1 MSPPPAPPARDWC
14 DAGLNLFFPAVCQ
27 LCGSGRATAAEG
39 YVCAG
44 CWQNVRFI
52 TPPWCDRCGLPYPG
66 DITTAFECSNCR
78 DLDLHFRWARASVVA
93 NDFLRGVI
101 HRYKYNRELWF
112 EPFLADLLVRP
123 AAPALRGENLAGIV
137 PVPLHPVKQRE
148 REFNQA
154 ERLARALAES
164 LGIPVR
170 TDLVK
175 RVQPTRTQTQ
185 LAKHARADN
194 VRRAFAPARPEPL
207 RGERLLIIDD
217 VLTTGATTSA
227 VARVLREH
235 GAGEVF
241 VWTLARGL

>member
-1 MSPPPAPPARDWC
+1 MNPAPTNLARDWL
-14 DAGLNLFFPAVCQ
+14 DAGLHFVFPAVCQ
-27 LCGSGRATAAEG
+27 LCGEARATAAEG
-39 YVCAG
+39 YVCPG
-44 CWQNVRFI
+44 CWQSVRFI
-52 TPPWCDRCGLPYPG
+52 APPWCERCGLPYPG

-101 HRYKYNRELWF
+101 HRYKYKRELWF

-123 AAPALRGENLAGIV
+123 AAPALREEKLAGIV

-154 ERLARALAES
+154 ERLAARLATALN
-164 LGIPVR
+164 IPVR

-175 RVQPTRTQTQ
+175 RIQPTRTQTQ
-185 LAKHARADN
+185 LDKHARADN
-194 VRRAFAPARPEPL
+194 VRHAFAPVRPKSL
-207 RGERLLIIDD
+207 DGERLLVLDD

-227 VARVLREH
+227 VARVLREN
-235 GAGEVF
+235 GAGEVL

>member
-14 DAGLNLFFPAVCQ
+14 DAGLNLLFPAVCQ
-27 LCGSGRATAAEG
+27 LCGSARATAGEG

-164 LGIPVR
+164 LGVPVR

-185 LAKHARADN
+185 LAKHTRADN

>member
-1 MSPPPAPPARDWC
+1 MHPATPNLARDWL
-14 DAGLNLFFPAVCQ
+14 DAGLNFLFPAVCQ
-27 LCGSGRATAAEG
+27 LCGDARATAAEG

-52 TPPWCDRCGLPYPG
+52 APPCCERCGLPYPG
-66 DITTAFECSNCR
+66 DITTTFECANCR

-112 EPFLADLLVRP
+112 EPFLADLLVRQ

-154 ERLARALAES
+154 ERLATLLAAA

-185 LAKHARADN
+185 LDKHARADN
-194 VRRAFAPARPEPL
+194 VRHAFAPVRPKPL
-207 RGERLLIIDD
+207 DGERLLVLDD

-227 VARVLREH
+227 VARVLREN
-235 GAGEVF
+235 GAGEVL

>member
-1 MSPPPAPPARDWC
+1 MNPLPQNARDWL
-14 DAGLNLFFPAVCQ
+14 DASLAFFYPPVCQ
-27 LCGSGRATAAEG
+27 LCGEARATPAAG
-39 YVCAG
+39 YVCQG
-44 CWQNVRFI
+44 CWQNARFI
-52 TPPWCDRCGLPYPG
+52 VPPICDRCGLPFPG

-93 NDFLRGVI
+93 NDFLRNVI

-112 EPFLADLLVRP
+112 EPFLTDLLVRQ
-123 AAPALRGENLAGIV
+123 ALPALRDEKLAGIV

-154 ERLARALAES
+154 ERLAEPLARA
-164 LGIPVR
+164 LGIPVL
-170 TDLVK
+170 TQLVK

-185 LAKHARADN
+185 LDKHARADN
-194 VRRAFAPARPEPL
+194 VRRAFAPVAPQSL
-207 RGERLLIIDD
+207 HGERLVVLDD

-227 VARVLREH
+227 VARVLREN
-235 GAGEVF
+235 GAGDVL

>member
-1 MSPPPAPPARDWC
+1 MNPATAHPARDWL
-14 DAGLNLFFPAVCQ
+14 DAGLNFLYPAVCQ
-27 LCGSGRATAAEG
+27 LCGDARATAAEG

-52 TPPWCDRCGLPYPG
+52 VPPFCDRCGLPYPG

-101 HRYKYNRELWF
+101 HRYKYSRELWF

-154 ERLARALAES
+154 ERLARALAAA
-164 LGIPVR
+164 LGVPVR
-170 TDLVK
+170 TDLVN

-185 LAKHARADN
+185 LDKHARADN
-194 VRRAFAPARPEPL
+194 VRHAFAPTKPKAL
-207 RGERLLIIDD
+207 HGERFLVLDD

-227 VARVLREH
+227 VARVLREN

>member
-1 MSPPPAPPARDWC
+1 MGFALRPHTGMTDRH
-14 DAGLNLFFPAVCQ
+14 
-27 LCGSGRATAAEG
+27 
-39 YVCAG
+39 AG
-44 CWQNVRFI
+44 CWQSVRFI
-52 TPPWCDRCGLPYPG
+52 MPPCCDRCGLPFPG
-66 DITTAFECSNCR
+66 DITAAFECSNCR
-78 DLDLHFRWARASVVA
+78 DLDLHFRQARASVVA

-112 EPFLADLLVRP
+112 EPFLAELLVRQ

-137 PVPLHPVKQRE
+137 PVPLHPVKHRE

-154 ERLARALAES
+154 ERLARPLAEA

-185 LAKHARADN
+185 LDKHARADN
-194 VRRAFAPARPEPL
+194 VRHAFAPVRPGSLPAV
-207 RGERLLIIDD
+207 RLLVLDD

-235 GAGEVF
+235 GAAEVL